1 MEKNQILKKS
11 IAWSGRITVSGG
23 VRVRVSSCGVK
34 YPVWLLP
41 ERSLASIR
49 PFQHGAAWGGVQERS
64 RPDSS
69 PQRGD
74 QRGNAA
80 FEIRTSSLWKA
91 SPLCRSLVVG
101 CPHTR
106 GRLSAW
112 DTSSREGHEGEKAP
126 AVPWGKSLTL
136 GKKLRFWMQV
146 PTWNFVPGLL
156 QIHPGFEARRK
167 RGSTAMCTM
176 CQSFPDGLSDPVPHH
191 LKQ

>member
-1 MEKNQILKKS
+1 MGEGNIYALLLVELALGNPLRHHTASFAAAGWFLALLSCSSRHGKKSNPKKKS

-80 FEIRTSSLWKA
+80 FEIRTSSL
-91 SPLCRSLVVG
+91 
-101 CPHTR
+101 
-106 GRLSAW
+106 
-112 DTSSREGHEGEKAP
+112 
-126 AVPWGKSLTL
+126 
-136 GKKLRFWMQV
+136 
-146 PTWNFVPGLL
+146 
-156 QIHPGFEARRK
+156 
-167 RGSTAMCTM
+167 
-176 CQSFPDGLSDPVPHH
+176 
-191 LKQ
+191 